1 MITQMRSNVNEKII
15 EFIGNFYKSNDKSH
29 EECEVIRKQ
38 FRNGYCYHFAVILRD
53 LFPGGEMCI
62 AAPFGHIVYV
72 YENIPYDVEGVY
84 DGEATDFI
92 PISFLGDRIT
102 NFKHI
107 PGEYV
112 KETVDDVAN
121 TIKAYRKIINK
132 NDDITVSDVIKLNKY
147 QYK

>member
-38 FRNGYCYHFAVILRD
+38 FRNGYCYHFAVILKD
-53 LFPGGEMCI
+53 LFPGGEICV

-84 DGEATDFI
+84 DGEATDLI
-92 PISFLGDRIT
+92 PISFLGDRIK

-107 PGEYV
+107 PGEHV
-112 KETVDDVAN
+112 EETLNDVVN
-121 TIKAYRKIINK
+121 TIKSYRKSINVD
-132 NDDITVSDVIKLNKY
+132 DDITYSDFMKPKY
-147 QYK
+147 HYIQ

>member
-92 PISFLGDRIT
+92 PIYSQAFST
-102 NFKHI
+102 I
-107 PGEYV
+107 PTFFNPSMSYL
-112 KETVDDVAN
+112 AN
-121 TIKAYRKIINK
+121 PVSCISSMFIGSMYWPSSPINEP
-132 NDDITVSDVIKLNKY
+132 
-147 QYK
+147 

>member
-1 MITQMRSNVNEKII
+1 MITQMRSDVNEKII

-38 FRNGYCYHFAVILRD
+38 FRSGYCYHFAVILND
-53 LFPGGEMCI
+53 LFPGGEICI

-72 YENIPYDVEGVY
+72 YETIPYDVEGIY
-84 DGEATDFI
+84 DGEAIDLI

-107 PGEYV
+107 PGEHV
-112 KETVDDVAN
+112 EETLNDVVN
-121 TIKAYRKIINK
+121 TIKSYRKSINVD
-132 NDDITVSDVIKLNKY
+132 DDITYSDFMKPKY
-147 QYK
+147 YCIQ